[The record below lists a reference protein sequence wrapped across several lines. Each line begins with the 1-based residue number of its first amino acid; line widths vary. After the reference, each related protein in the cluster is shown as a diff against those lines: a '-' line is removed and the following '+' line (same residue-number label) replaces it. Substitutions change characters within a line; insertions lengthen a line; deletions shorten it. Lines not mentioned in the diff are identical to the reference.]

1 MPDFL
6 DINHLRAMGLQP
18 GEEELPDIAPPIII
32 PEDPKGSDFCSP
44 DVHHETKNLVPE
56 TVSGKCFVK
65 I

>member
-32 PEDPKGSDFCSP
+32 PEDPKGTDFCPP
-44 DVHHETKNLVPE
+44 DVHYETKKPS
-56 TVSGKCFVK
+56 T
-65 I
+65 